1 MKRQEDFVRKYWAYA
16 KALENVEGFSAI
28 AVLAQC
34 AVETGWGRSI
44 VGNMMFGVK
53 DTDGVNGNE
62 QLLVTTEYLNRPTAK
77 FPAILRITQVSKN
90 LWKYVV
96 RDYFR
101 KYNTPYDSF
110 LDYAK
115 FIKVNRRYNKA
126 MEVRGNYAAYLKEVA
141 EAGYAT
147 AKNYY
152 ETCLAVAQQIEKVAI
167 RLNLL

>member
-1 MKRQEDFVRKYWAYA
+1 MKRQEDFIKRYWGYA
-16 KALENVEGFSAI
+16 KAIQDIHGFSAI
-28 AVLAQC
+28 AILAQC

-62 QLLVTTEYLNRPTAK
+62 QLLITTEYLNKPNAK
-77 FPAILRITQVSKN
+77 FPAVLRVTQVSKN

-101 KYNTPYDSF
+101 KYKTPYDSF
-110 LDYAK
+110 LDYVL
-115 FIKVNRRYNKA
+115 FIKRNRRYSKA
-126 MEVRGNYAAYLKEVA
+126 VEVRDNYVPYLFEVSK
-141 EAGYAT
+141 AGYAT

-152 ETCLAVAQQIEKVAI
+152 ETCIAVAEQIEKIAK
-167 RLNLL
+167 RLNLS